1 MVALMTAGIDDDEVP
16 FEAGKVKLRGFPP
29 AVAKADVIKFF
40 EKCGTLTEE
49 DVKMVYSADG
59 VSLGEAF
66 VRFAGPDAKLR
77 LALAR
82 DRSTMPAAGGPV
94 EVLTSMEE
102 DEQRR
107 IMSGCVVA

>member
-1 MVALMTAGIDDDEVP
+1 MVALMTAGIEDDEVP
-16 FEAGKVKLRGFPP
+16 VEEGRVKLRGFPP

-40 EKCGTLTEE
+40 EGCGSLTE
-49 DVKMVYSADG
+49 DVVKMVYSADG
-59 VSLGEAF
+59 VPLGEAF
-66 VRFAGPDAKLR
+66 VRFSGSEAKLR

-82 DRSTMPAAGGPV
+82 DRSAMPAAGGAV